1 MTIPDTLAHYDF
13 AASLIHE
20 HGFTGN
26 MQDYRIVV
34 EAGPDSRTPG
44 RYEVICIAAIQVLY
58 ESNNW
63 EAGLDEDLTSLQ
75 PTSGTLPAAAWR
87 YIADSTAAAEWSER
101 RNMAMHEVV
110 IEFEGA
116 SLSIVFQDLVVR
128 GGHQAPAG

>member
-1 MTIPDTLAHYDF
+1 MSVSDTLAQYDLSE
-13 AASLIHE
+13 SLIHE

-34 EAGPDSRTPG
+34 ESGPGSRTPG
-44 RYEVICIAAIQVLY
+44 RYEFLFVAAIQVLY
-58 ESNNW
+58 DSTNW

-87 YIADSTAAAEWSER
+87 YVGDSPAAAEWSER

-110 IEFEGA
+110 IELEGA
-116 SLSIVFQDLVVR
+116 LLSMVFHDLVVR
-128 GGHQAPAG
+128 AGQ